1 MRKSKHTPGPWTAYD
16 AAAYGTSIKH
26 GSMTGQCI
34 AAVHLYQ
41 GLSVETY
48 AANVRLIAAAPEL
61 LEALE
66 HLAAIAG
73 TGLLHRQSLD
83 KQGMVELFEEA
94 RAAAR
99 AAIAKATGGD
109 Q

>member
-1 MRKSKHTPGPWTAYD
+1 MGKSKHTPGPWKAQPREGIEGQWEVVSACKIGWLI
-16 AAAYGTSIKH
+16 AAAAPDIDGDPD
-26 GSMTGQCI
+26 
-34 AAVHLYQ
+34 
-41 GLSVETY
+41 E
-48 AANVRLIAAAPEL
+48 ANARLIAAAPEL

-99 AAIAKATGGD
+99 AAIAKVKGD
-109 Q
+109 EQ